1 VPWLFLVLPS
11 VAAVTLLN
19 GRFET
24 TSDVQYL
31 LDLALDAAAMR
42 EATTMAEK
50 ASIYQNVSIS
60 LSLLI
65 SADPH
70 HHSLTVNY
78 REQSMEMVIFRT

>member
-1 VPWLFLVLPS
+1 MPWLFLVLPG

-19 GRFET
+19 GRFKT

-50 ASIYQNVSIS
+50 AAIYQNVGIS
-60 LSLLI
+60 FVLVDLHGSTSSFSNLSTTGNK
-65 SADPH
+65 AWKW
-70 HHSLTVNY
+70 
-78 REQSMEMVIFRT
+78 